1 MSLSLVH
8 PGAPRKDQP
17 DLSKSLRIGLRSN
30 EKQPLADTPGTL
42 GYSPQ
47 QVSTLLDEWVSDSQQ
62 YCEMD
67 YVLPSAEEA
76 KKSFIRTSENPDN
89 FEVLVLG
96 KELACAWSKAAL
108 RNIQTGNIIF
118 RSATFDSDY
127 TNPRGEKRN
136 STTKPSHNKDW
147 VVQGRLF
154 NADSSFW
161 EQLKT
166 AL

>member
-1 MSLSLVH
+1 MALSLVH
-8 PGAPRKDQP
+8 PSPPRKDQP
-17 DLSKSLRIGLRSN
+17 DLRKSLRIGLQSN
-30 EKQPLADTPGTL
+30 EKKPLADTPGTH
-42 GYSPQ
+42 GYTPE
-47 QVSTLLDEWVSDSQQ
+47 QVFTLLNEWNSDSQK

-67 YVLPSAEEA
+67 YVHPNIEEA
-76 KKSFIRTSENPDN
+76 KKSFIAISENPDN

-96 KELACAWSKAAL
+96 KELSSPWSKAAL

-118 RSATFDSDY
+118 RSATFDPNY

-136 STTKPSHNKDW
+136 KTTKQSHNKDW

-161 EQLKT
+161 EELKKNF
-166 AL
+166 